1 MAEARV
7 FVVDG
12 ARTPFL
18 KARGSLGEFSAADL
32 AVAAGR
38 PLLARMPFSPTAFD
52 EVIVGC
58 VIPAPD
64 EANIARIIALRLG
77 CGKNVPA
84 YTVQRNCASGL
95 QALSNARERI
105 ALGRAHL
112 VLAGGTE
119 AMSRAPIQW
128 NAAMVTWLSNMMR
141 ARNVVQRAR
150 AIAGFRL
157 ANLKPVFTLL
167 LGLTDPLVKLNMGQT
182 AEIVAHR
189 FGISREQMDEYS
201 MASHK
206 QLSAAFDAGS
216 MHDEVVHLYDT
227 RGRVYFEDTGLRRD
241 TSMPALAKLRPV
253 FDRKYGSV
261 TSGNS
266 SQVTDGA
273 AMLVVASEE
282 AVSRY
287 KLPVLGE
294 LLGDDWAGVEPGQ
307 MGLGPVH
314 AVAKLLT
321 RFDLKMGDLK
331 QMELNE
337 AFAAQVLGCQ
347 AAWASAEYA
356 RTELGLDA
364 PLGKMDPAR
373 LNPEGGAIAI
383 GHPVGASGA
392 RITLHL
398 LRALKRKGGGMGVAT
413 LCIGG
418 GQGGAMLVK
427 VDAQGGTNVA
437 GDPRAGMHEV
447 EPRQEQLPRT
457 PTAPE
462 GGAA

>member
-1 MAEARV
+1 MSQQRV

-18 KARGSLGEFSAADL
+18 KARGAPGEFSAADL
-32 AVAAGR
+32 AVTAAR
-38 PLLARMPFSPTAFD
+38 PVLARLPFAPTAFD

-58 VIPAPD
+58 MIPAPT
-64 EANIARIIALRLG
+64 EANIARVIALRLG
-77 CGKNVPA
+77 CGKAVPA

-105 ALGRAHL
+105 ALGNAHL
-112 VLAGGTE
+112 ILAGGTE

-128 NAAMVTWLSNMMR
+128 NAAMVGWLAGMMR
-141 ARNVVQRAR
+141 ARNPLQRLGALAR
-150 AIAGFRL
+150 FRL

-167 LGLTDPLVKLNMGQT
+167 LGLTDPLVRLNMGQT

-189 FGISREQMDEYS
+189 FGITRQQMDEFAL
-201 MASHK
+201 ASH
-206 QLSAAFDAGS
+206 QRLAAAFDSGA
-216 MHDEVVHLYDT
+216 MNDEITHLYDT
-227 RGRVYFEDTGLRRD
+227 RGKVWFEDTGLRRD
-241 TSMPALAKLRPV
+241 TSAEQLAKLKAV
-253 FDRKYGSV
+253 FDRKYGNV

-273 AMLVVASEE
+273 AMLVVASEA
-282 AVSRY
+282 AVEKYR
-287 KLPVLGE
+287 LPVLGE
-294 LLGDDWAGVEPGQ
+294 LLGEAWAGVEPEQ
-307 MGLGPVH
+307 MGLGPAH
-314 AVAKLLT
+314 AVAKLLK
-321 RFDLKMGDLK
+321 RFNLGMNDITH
-331 QMELNE
+331 MELNE

-347 AAWASAEYA
+347 AAWASADYC
-356 RTELGLDA
+356 RDELGLDQ
-364 PLGKMDPAR
+364 PLGAMDPER
-373 LNPEGGAIAI
+373 LNPEGGAVAI

-398 LRALKRKGGGMGVAT
+398 LRALKRRGGGTGIAT

-427 VDAQGGTNVA
+427 V
-437 GDPRAGMHEV
+437 
-447 EPRQEQLPRT
+447 
-457 PTAPE
+457 

>member
-18 KARGSLGEFSAADL
+18 KARGVPGDFSASDL

-38 PLLARMPFSPTAFD
+38 PLLARMPFAPGAFD

-58 VIPAPD
+58 MIPAPD
-64 EANIARIIALRLG
+64 EANIARVIALRLG
-77 CGKNVPA
+77 CGKAVPA

-95 QALSNARERI
+95 QALANARERI
-105 ALGRAHL
+105 ALGRAQL
-112 VLAGGTE
+112 ILAGGTE

-128 NAAMVTWLSNMMR
+128 NAAMVTWLAGLMR
-141 ARNVVQRAR
+141 SKNAMQRLA
-150 AIAGFRL
+150 AIARFRF
-157 ANLKPVFTLL
+157 ANLKPIFTLL

-182 AEIVAHR
+182 AEVVAHR
-189 FGISREQMDEYS
+189 FGITREQMDQFAFE
-201 MASHK
+201 SH
-206 QLSAAFDAGS
+206 QRVGAAFDNGT
-216 MHDEVVHLYDT
+216 MNDEIVHLYDS
-227 RGRVYFEDTGLRRD
+227 RGHVVFEDSGLRRD
-241 TSMPALAKLRPV
+241 SDPAQLARLKAV
-253 FDRKYGSV
+253 FDRKYGNV

-273 AMLVVASEE
+273 ALLVLASEQ
-282 AVSRY
+282 AVQRY
-287 KLPVLGE
+287 QLPVLGE
-294 LLGDDWAGVEPGQ
+294 LLGEEWAGVDPGQ

-314 AVAKLLT
+314 AVAKLLK
-321 RFDLKMGDLK
+321 RFNLKMDDLT

-347 AAWASAEYA
+347 AAWASADYA
-356 RTELGLDA
+356 RDELGLDQ
-364 PLGKMDPAR
+364 PLGTIDPAR

-398 LRALKRKGGGMGVAT
+398 LRALQRKGGGTGVAT

-418 GQGGAMLVK
+418 GQGGAMLVR
-427 VDAQGGTNVA
+427 V
-437 GDPRAGMHEV
+437 
-447 EPRQEQLPRT
+447 
-457 PTAPE
+457 E